1 VIWQGV
7 LLSEGPQGVPEAD
20 GTANMRVKVVRRYSW
35 REHSKF
41 ADYLSSLSPR
51 QVRQVV
57 DPEWQTRDVV
67 SAMNFLRS
75 VLRPAV
81 ACSTSLLVNLLCL
94 PAWLARLRFLV
105 LSLVVSRYGDRAS
118 EEDMS
123 LK

>member
-1 VIWQGV
+1 MIWQGV

-81 ACSTSLLVNLLCL
+81 AYSTSLLVDLFCL